1 MPIEIESAD
10 DPRVAEYVGLRDRPE
25 QDEFFIAESKLV
37 VSRLV
42 TSKYKVRSFLL
53 SPERYE
59 RMRTVI
65 DPVDAPVYLG
75 SRDMLEAIAG
85 YDVHRGV
92 LASAT
97 RRRNVTLLDAL
108 SGATRIVVL
117 EGANDATNIGTVAR
131 SARALG
137 FDALILDPTC
147 ADPLSRR
154 SVRVSMGEILH
165 LKIVRCSTWPQ
176 PLEYIRHAGFETW
189 ALTPA
194 RDANNLFKMGMP
206 EKVALVAG
214 AEGSGLTDATRR
226 ATDFDVK
233 IPLHHGVDSLN
244 LGHALAIAMAA
255 VSPPVVD

>member
-1 MPIEIESAD
+1 VPIEIESAD
-10 DPRVAEYVGLRDRPE
+10 DPRVAEFLGLRDRPE
-25 QDEFFIAESKLV
+25 HDECFIAESELV
-37 VSRLV
+37 VRRLV

-59 RMRTVI
+59 RMQDVV
-65 DPVDAPVYLG
+65 DPVGAPIYVCT
-75 SRDMLEAIAG
+75 DEVMKAIAG

-117 EGANDATNIGTVAR
+117 EGSNDAMNIGAVAR

-165 LKIVRCSTWPQ
+165 LKIVRCTVWPL
-176 PLEYIRHAGFETW
+176 PLEHIRHAGFETW

-194 RDANNLFKMGMP
+194 RDANSLFKMGMP
-206 EKVALVAG
+206 DKVALVAG
-214 AEGSGLTDATRR
+214 AEGPGLTDATRR
-226 ATDFDVK
+226 ATDFDVR
-233 IPLHHGVDSLN
+233 IPMHHGVDSLN
-244 LGHALAIAMAA
+244 IGHALAIAMAA
-255 VSPPVVD
+255 VSAPVA